1 MEKGVKQID
10 FINVDSMIQV
20 HDYNGASLFGRTANT
35 KEATNVLI
43 KLMQDNYPEFL
54 SSKLFV
60 NVPKW
65 GRYYSIVLG

>member
-1 MEKGVKQID
+1 MEKGVQKID
-10 FINVDSMIQV
+10 FVNIDSMVQV
-20 HDYNGASLFGRTANT
+20 HDYKDASLFGRTANT

-54 SSKLFV
+54 SRKLFV

-65 GRYYSIVLG
+65 GR